1 MSTHSIGNGYEIG
14 RREGAIFI
22 STSHQ
27 ANYRSRRCSEVEL
40 THEGKPNLFATLG
53 LMLIYAHR
61 GASADFPELTLAA
74 YEGAVA
80 QGADGF
86 ECDVRLT
93 KDGVPVLWHNATML
107 ERAANRGLI
116 AEMTY
121 KEVSR
126 AYPQVLTLQEF
137 LEFAVKNRK
146 GVLIETKHPVL
157 SGNRIEE
164 VVIETLHA
172 TKGIEKIDVSVMS
185 FSWLAIEK
193 VKRLD
198 RTVST
203 TFLMHKQTPWFQ
215 AKLSSAKTIGPGINE
230 LREEPI
236 RAERIKSTGRSLN
249 VWTVDEDADIKL
261 CEKLGVDILITNK
274 PSHAREVLGY
284 P

>member
-1 MSTHSIGNGYEIG
+1 
-14 RREGAIFI
+14 
-22 STSHQ
+22 
-27 ANYRSRRCSEVEL
+27 
-40 THEGKPNLFATLG
+40 
-53 LMLIYAHR
+53 MLIYAHR

-86 ECDVRLT
+86 ECDIRLT
-93 KDGVPVLWHNATML
+93 KDQVPVLWHNATML

-126 AYPQVLTLQEF
+126 AYPQVLTLEEF
-137 LEFAVKNRK
+137 LTFAVEHKK
-146 GVLIETKHPVL
+146 GVLIETKHPVI

-164 VVIETLHA
+164 VVVETLHA

-193 VKRLD
+193 MKRLD
-198 RTVST
+198 RTIPT
-203 TFLMHKQTPWFQ
+203 TFLMHKKTPWFQ
-215 AKLSSAKTIGPGINE
+215 AKLSSAITIGPGINE
-230 LREEPI
+230 LRQEPI

-249 VWTVDEDADIKL
+249 VWTVDDDADIKL

-274 PSHAREVLGY
+274 PSHAREVLRY

>member
-1 MSTHSIGNGYEIG
+1 
-14 RREGAIFI
+14 
-22 STSHQ
+22 
-27 ANYRSRRCSEVEL
+27 
-40 THEGKPNLFATLG
+40 
-53 LMLIYAHR
+53 MLIYAHR

-74 YEGAVA
+74 FEGAVA

-93 KDGVPVLWHNATML
+93 KDEIPVLWHNATML
-107 ERAANRGLI
+107 ARAANPGLI

-126 AYPQVLTLQEF
+126 AYPQILTLDEF
-137 LEFAVKNRK
+137 LDFAVKSKK

-164 VVIETLHA
+164 IVVEKLRA

-185 FSWLAIEK
+185 FSWFAIEK
-193 VKRLD
+193 MKRLD
-198 RTVST
+198 RAIST
-203 TFLMHKQTPWFQ
+203 TFLMHKNTPWFQ

-236 RAERIKSTGRSLN
+236 RGQRIKELGRSLN
-249 VWTVDEDADIKL
+249 VWTVDDDADIKL
-261 CEKLGVDILITNK
+261 CASIGVDILITNK
-274 PSHAREVLGY
+274 PAHAREVLRY

>member
-1 MSTHSIGNGYEIG
+1 
-14 RREGAIFI
+14 
-22 STSHQ
+22 
-27 ANYRSRRCSEVEL
+27 
-40 THEGKPNLFATLG
+40 
-53 LMLIYAHR
+53 MLIYAHR

-74 YEGAVA
+74 FEGAVA

-93 KDGVPVLWHNATML
+93 KDEIPVLWHNATML
-107 ERAANRGLI
+107 ARAANPGLI

-126 AYPQVLTLQEF
+126 AYPQILTLDEF
-137 LEFAVKNRK
+137 LDFAVKSKK

-164 VVIETLHA
+164 IVVEKLRV

-185 FSWLAIEK
+185 FSWFAIEK
-193 VKRLD
+193 MKRLD
-198 RTVST
+198 RTIPT
-203 TFLMHKQTPWFQ
+203 TFLMHKNTPWFQ

-236 RAERIKSTGRSLN
+236 RGQRIKELGRSLN
-249 VWTVDEDADIKL
+249 VWTVDDDADIKL
-261 CEKLGVDILITNK
+261 CASIGVDILITNK
-274 PSHAREVLGY
+274 PAHAREVLRY

>member
-1 MSTHSIGNGYEIG
+1 M
-14 RREGAIFI
+14 
-22 STSHQ
+22 
-27 ANYRSRRCSEVEL
+27 
-40 THEGKPNLFATLG
+40 GKPNLFATLG

-93 KDGVPVLWHNATML
+93 KDEVPVLWHNATML
-107 ERAANRGLI
+107 ERAANPGLI

-126 AYPQVLTLQEF
+126 AYPQILTLDEF
-137 LEFAVKNRK
+137 LAFAIKSKK

-164 VVIETLHA
+164 VVVRKLHEI
-172 TKGIEKIDVSVMS
+172 KGIEKIDISVMS

-193 VKRLD
+193 MKRLD
-198 RTVST
+198 RTIPT
-203 TFLMHKQTPWFQ
+203 TFLMHKKTPWFQ
-215 AKLSSAKTIGPGINE
+215 AKLSSAKSIGPGINE

-236 RAERIKSTGRSLN
+236 RGKRIKELGRSLN
-249 VWTVDEDADIKL
+249 VWTVDADADIKL
-261 CEKLGVDILITNK
+261 CAQVGVDILITNK
-274 PSHAREVLGY
+274 PAHAREVLRY

>member
-1 MSTHSIGNGYEIG
+1 
-14 RREGAIFI
+14 
-22 STSHQ
+22 
-27 ANYRSRRCSEVEL
+27 
-40 THEGKPNLFATLG
+40 
-53 LMLIYAHR
+53 MLIYAHR

>member
-1 MSTHSIGNGYEIG
+1 
-14 RREGAIFI
+14 
-22 STSHQ
+22 
-27 ANYRSRRCSEVEL
+27 V
-40 THEGKPNLFATLG
+40 GKPNLFATLG

-93 KDGVPVLWHNATML
+93 KDEVPVLWHDATML
-107 ERAANRGLI
+107 ARAANRGLI

-126 AYPQVLTLQEF
+126 AYPQILTLDEF
-137 LEFAVKNRK
+137 LAFAVKSKK

-164 VVIETLHA
+164 VVVEKLTT

-185 FSWLAIEK
+185 FSWFAIEK
-193 VKRLD
+193 MKRLD
-198 RTVST
+198 RTIPT
-203 TFLMHKQTPWFQ
+203 TFLMHKNTPWFQ

-236 RAERIKSTGRSLN
+236 RAQRIKELGRSLN
-249 VWTVDEDADIKL
+249 VWTVDDDADIKL
-261 CEKLGVDILITNK
+261 CAQIGVDILITNK
-274 PSHAREVLGY
+274 PAHAREVLRY